1 MESSAQAS
9 PDQIRRLASVQLDVF
24 AGLVMPEIAVYAFPP
39 FYQELWILCIRSFME
54 LSPDN
59 KLFKLLLVLP
69 RGHAKTTF
77 IKLLVAYLIIH
88 RLADFVM
95 VLCASDGNAES
106 FAKDVS
112 SMLSHQNV
120 RKLYGDWE
128 AGLKEDN
135 AAEKVG
141 YFMGRKCI
149 LKAASILSGSV
160 RGTQK
165 EMKRPDVIVFDDVQ
179 TKEVAESEKKTEVV
193 EDAIFGTAL
202 LAASPHRCGVV
213 YIGNS
218 YPRNCIADKI
228 AASGEFITLRTGAIL
243 ASGESLWPELH
254 SIASLRSSWR
264 IAAAVGKG
272 HLWMAEIQNQPLEQ
286 DGVRP
291 LLPDGD
297 FQLTILD
304 PGYQKIAAF
313 VTVDPAGSNKGA
325 DDTAIGGHV
334 VWEGMQIQLV
344 ALEAALMDPRQTII
358 TALRMAERV
367 QAPLIFVEAVAYQAS
382 LCFWGQEVLKE
393 LHLDHLY
400 TFVPLQA
407 GKASKLARIRAWVG
421 ELLGG
426 QYCITDQETK
436 QKILYQAL
444 VFDARK
450 TDNRDDLLDTAAFG
464 TVIRNHYMA
473 EVLEA
478 SYQFGIH
485 QDKLPVERTSG
496 SGLSRQLSLTYGNR

>member
-1 MESSAQAS
+1 
-9 PDQIRRLASVQLDVF
+9 
-24 AGLVMPEIAVYAFPP
+24 MPEIAIYAFPP

-77 IKLLVAYLIIH
+77 IKLLVTYLLIH

-95 VLCASDGNAES
+95 VLCASDNNAES
-106 FAKDVS
+106 FAKDVGT
-112 SMLSHQNV
+112 MLAHANV

-135 AAEKVG
+135 AAEKVA

-202 LAASPHRCGVV
+202 LAASPHRCGIV
-213 YIGNS
+213 YISNS

-243 ASGESLWPELH
+243 ASGDALWPELH

-272 HLWMAEIQNQPLEQ
+272 HLWMAEIQNSPLES

-297 FQLTILD
+297 FALTILD
-304 PGYQKIAAF
+304 PAYQKIGAF
-313 VTVDPAGSNKGA
+313 VTIDPAGSNKGA

-334 VWEGMQIQLV
+334 VYEGKQIELA
-344 ALEAALMDPRQTII
+344 ALEAGLMDPRKTIM
-358 TALRMAERV
+358 TALKVAEQV
-367 QAPLIFVEAVAYQAS
+367 HASLIFVEAVAYQAS
-382 LCFWGQEVLKE
+382 LSFWGNEVLKE
-393 LHLDHLY
+393 LYLENSY
-400 TFVPLQA
+400 RFVPLQA
-407 GKASKLARIRAWVG
+407 GRASKLARIRAWVG
-421 ELLGG
+421 ELLGT
-426 QYCITDQETK
+426 QYCITDKDIK
-436 QKILYQAL
+436 QQILYQAL

-450 TDNRDDLLDTAAFG
+450 NDNRDDLLDTAAFG
-464 TVIRNHYMA
+464 TIVRNNYMDEVI
-473 EVLEA
+473 EA
-478 SYQFGIH
+478 SYQFGLF
-485 QDKLPVERTSG
+485 QDKLPVEQTSG
-496 SGLSRQLSLTYGNR
+496 SGLGRQIALTYSGRQ